1 MTALLD
7 DVDFAGRTVLVRAD
21 FNVPL
26 ATVEG
31 VTKIIDDGRIRAAL
45 PTFTYLVAAGA
56 RVVVLA
62 HLGRPKGLVVPA
74 LSLTPVAARFGEL
87 LGQAVPLLPQVCG
100 DDVADVVSKMSDGD
114 VVMLENVRFDP
125 RETSKDASERGE
137 LAASWSRLADAYVGD
152 GFGVVHREQA
162 SVTDVARLLPSAA
175 GRLVATELAAFSQVL
190 TDPARP
196 YLVVL
201 GGAKVSDKLA
211 VLDHLINNVDRLLIG
226 GGMAFTF
233 LAAQGYDVGCSLLE
247 ESMLDLVRAISGR
260 AAELGVDIVLPTDV
274 VVARGLHDT
283 VSATVV
289 PVNAIP
295 SDHMGLDI
303 GPVTAAAFS
312 AEIVSAQTVV
322 WNGPMGVFEVP
333 EFSAGTRAVAMA
345 MARSAAFTVVGGGD
359 SAAAIRSLGIDE
371 SSMSH
376 ISTGGGASLE
386 LLEGR
391 DLPGLL
397 ALNELVE
404 PTLSSTHP
412 PLKES

>member
-196 YLVVL
+196 YLVVW
-201 GGAKVSDKLA
+201 
-211 VLDHLINNVDRLLIG
+211 
-226 GGMAFTF
+226 
-233 LAAQGYDVGCSLLE
+233 VGRRC
-247 ESMLDLVRAISGR
+247 
-260 AAELGVDIVLPTDV
+260 
-274 VVARGLHDT
+274 
-283 VSATVV
+283 
-289 PVNAIP
+289 
-295 SDHMGLDI
+295 
-303 GPVTAAAFS
+303 
-312 AEIVSAQTVV
+312 QT
-322 WNGPMGVFEVP
+322 N
-333 EFSAGTRAVAMA
+333 S
-345 MARSAAFTVVGGGD
+345 
-359 SAAAIRSLGIDE
+359 RSL
-371 SSMSH
+371 
-376 ISTGGGASLE
+376 T
-386 LLEGR
+386 
-391 DLPGLL
+391 
-397 ALNELVE
+397 
-404 PTLSSTHP
+404 T
-412 PLKES
+412 